1 MTVVMR
7 MEFKLKAFH
16 TDIRVTRMANVHYF
30 EFTKEYFTFED
41 RHPFREL
48 VYVDSGRLNIA
59 AEGYNG
65 TLCSKQLLIHKANEQ
80 HSLACDGADAPS
92 VIIIGFECDC
102 DRLDVFSERA
112 YTLSG
117 ELIRIL
123 TDIIKE
129 GHSVFL
135 PPYDV
140 PNLKDMKKRRD
151 YPFGADQML
160 RLKLEMFLIELI
172 RGTQPDGAPPAAGV
186 ADKKTEEICAYLH
199 NHYNE
204 KITLD
209 NLCFIFGTN
218 KTSLCRRFREA
229 YGETP
234 INYINRLRIKQAKKL
249 MREGDLNLTQVAA
262 HVGFSSIH
270 YFSKLFKA
278 YEHKSPTQYI
288 HTVKARLNI

>member
-1 MTVVMR
+1 
-7 MEFKLKAFH
+7 MEFKLKTFR

-30 EFTKEYFTFED
+30 EFTKEYYTYED

-48 VYVDSGRLNIA
+48 VYVDSGQLGIA
-59 AEGYNG
+59 SEGYNG
-65 TLCSKQLLIHKANEQ
+65 TLCSKQLLIHRANEQ
-80 HSLACDGADAPS
+80 HSLACDGNDAPS

-102 DRLDVFSERA
+102 ERLDAFSERA
-112 YTLSG
+112 YTLSA

-123 TDIIKE
+123 TDIVRE
-129 GHSVFL
+129 GRAVFL

-160 RLKLEMFLIELI
+160 RLRLEMFLIELI
-172 RGTQPDGAPPAAGV
+172 RAIQPDGAPPAAGV

-199 NHYNE
+199 SHYNE
-204 KITLD
+204 RITLD
-209 NLCFIFGTN
+209 DLCFMFSTN
-218 KTSLCRRFREA
+218 KTTLCRRFREA

-249 MREGDLNLTQVAA
+249 MREGELNLTQVAA
-262 HVGFSSIH
+262 RVGFSSIH

-278 YEHKSPTQYI
+278 HEHKSPTQYI
-288 HTVKARLNI
+288 HTVKAKLNM

>member
-1 MTVVMR
+1 
-7 MEFKLKAFH
+7 MEFKLKTFR

-30 EFTKEYFTFED
+30 EFTKEYYTYQD

-48 VYVDSGRLNIA
+48 VYVDSGRLGITS
-59 AEGYNG
+59 EGYNG
-65 TLCSKQLLIHKANEQ
+65 TLCSKQLLIHRADEQ
-80 HSLACDGADAPS
+80 HSLACDGSEAPS

-102 DRLDVFSERA
+102 ERLDAFSERA
-112 YTLSG
+112 YTLSA
-117 ELIRIL
+117 EHIRIL
-123 TDIIKE
+123 TDIVRE
-129 GHSVFL
+129 GRAVFL

-160 RLKLEMFLIELI
+160 RLRLEMFLIELI
-172 RGTQPDGAPPAAGV
+172 RSIQPDGVPPAAGV

-199 NHYNE
+199 SHYNE
-204 KITLD
+204 RITLD
-209 NLCFIFGTN
+209 DLCFMFGTN
-218 KTSLCRRFREA
+218 KTTVCRRFREA

-234 INYINRLRIKQAKKL
+234 ISYINRLRIKEAKKL

-262 HVGFSSIH
+262 RVGYSSIH
-270 YFSKLFKA
+270 YFSKQFKA

-288 HTVKARLNI
+288 HTVKAKLNM